1 MLKDLFK
8 SKFYIINCRNWFSN
22 ANIAVNIDNTQLIWI
37 VLIRNIEIEE
47 RNGQYKKW
55 I

>member
-22 ANIAVNIDNTQLIWI
+22 AYIAVIIDNTQQIWLE
-37 VLIRNIEIEE
+37 LIRNIEIGE
-47 RNGQYKKW
+47 RNAQYKKW